1 MLIYVVEDDLSILK
15 LIEYVLK
22 TKGYEIET
30 FENGEDFFLELEKKS
45 PNLILL
51 DIMLPDIS
59 GMEILEEIK
68 NNNKYSTI
76 PVMMLTAKDSEIDV
90 VTALDNGADD
100 YMKKPFSVLELL
112 SRVNALLRRFEKEE
126 VEVGEILN
134 VGEIKIDLLGRNVF
148 VNNKKIILTY
158 KEFELLI
165 YLVNNIDIVLS
176 RDKLISSVWGYDFSG
191 ETRTVDMHI
200 KLLREK
206 LGESSKYIKTIRGI
220 GYKFTLGE
228 ENGA

>member
-45 PNLILL
+45 PDLILL

>member
-15 LIEYVLK
+15 LIEYALK

-126 VEVGEILN
+126 VGEILN

>member
-15 LIEYVLK
+15 LIEYALK

-59 GMEILEEIK
+59 GMEILEKIK

-76 PVMMLTAKDSEIDV
+76 PVMMLTAKKSEIDV

-112 SRVNALLRRFEKEE
+112 SRVNALLRRFEKE
-126 VEVGEILN
+126 EVGEILN

>member
-15 LIEYVLK
+15 LIEYALK

-126 VEVGEILN
+126 VGEILN

-206 LGESSKYIKTIRGI
+206 LGDSSKYIKTIRGI

>member
-15 LIEYVLK
+15 LIEYALK

-59 GMEILEEIK
+59 GMEILEKIK

-112 SRVNALLRRFEKEE
+112 SRVNALLRRFEKE
-126 VEVGEILN
+126 EVGEILN

-206 LGESSKYIKTIRGI
+206 LGESSRYIKTIRGV

>member
-126 VEVGEILN
+126 VGEILN

>member
-15 LIEYVLK
+15 LIEYALK

>member
-15 LIEYVLK
+15 LIEYALK

-30 FENGEDFFLELEKKS
+30 FENGEDFFVELEKKS

-59 GMEILEEIK
+59 GMEILEKIK

-76 PVMMLTAKDSEIDV
+76 SVMMLTAKKSEIDV

-112 SRVNALLRRFEKEE
+112 SRVNALLRRFEKE
-126 VEVGEILN
+126 EVGEILN

-206 LGESSKYIKTIRGI
+206 LGDSSKYIKTIRGI

>member
-15 LIEYVLK
+15 LIEYALK

-206 LGESSKYIKTIRGI
+206 LGESSRYIKTIRGV